1 MREWL
6 KNWLFKEEIAE
17 KKARER
23 EKEFYAPALATSEEA
38 VDKPRPKVRIAV
50 TEAMN
55 GKLLE
60 VQTYQRSNH
69 GPDWKMEFYIL
80 EEGKPL
86 AEQIAVVMT
95 MRGMGV

>member
-6 KNWLFKEEIAE
+6 AKWLMRDAIARAE
-17 KKARER
+17 KRAYSAAISGPDEVV
-23 EKEFYAPALATSEEA
+23 A
-38 VDKPRPKVRIAV
+38 KPSPKVRIGTLDV
-50 TEAMN
+50 MN

-60 VQTYQRSNH
+60 VASYKQSNH
-69 GPDWKMEFYIL
+69 GPDWKTEYYIL
-80 EEGKPL
+80 EEGRPL

>member
-1 MREWL
+1 MKKWI
-6 KNWLFKEEIAE
+6 KNFIVWVMTDKE
-17 KKARER
+17 RER
-23 EKEFYAPALATSEEA
+23 EKEIYSPAIVSSDEA

-50 TEAMN
+50 MEAMN

-60 VQTYQRSNH
+60 VQSYQRNSH
-69 GPDWKMEFYIL
+69 GPDWKSEYYIL
-80 EEGKPL
+80 DDSRPL

>member
-6 KNWLFKEEIAE
+6 AKWLMRDAIARAE
-17 KKARER
+17 K
-23 EKEFYAPALATSEEA
+23 LAYSRDVSVEEA
-38 VDKPRPKVRIAV
+38 VDKPRPKVRVAV
-50 TEAMN
+50 MDVMN

-60 VQTYQRSNH
+60 VSSYQQRSH
-69 GPDWKMEFYIL
+69 GPDWKTEYYIL
-80 EEGKPL
+80 EEGRPL

>member
-6 KNWLFKEEIAE
+6 VKWLTKPMRDKEIYNSVTVAS
-17 KKARER
+17 
-23 EKEFYAPALATSEEA
+23 PEEA

-50 TEAMN
+50 TEALN

-60 VQTYQRSNH
+60 VMTYQRNNH
-69 GPDWKMEFYIL
+69 GPDWKIEYYIL
-80 EEGKPL
+80 EEGRPL

>member
-6 KNWLFKEEIAE
+6 KNWLFKDEIAAQ
-17 KKARER
+17 KARER
-23 EKEFYAPALATSEEA
+23 DISVTMSSEEA

-50 TEAMN
+50 MEAMN
-55 GKLLE
+55 GKMLE
-60 VQTYQRSNH
+60 VQSYQRNNH
-69 GPDWKMEFYIL
+69 GPDWKTEYYIL
-80 EEGKPL
+80 EEGRPL

>member
-1 MREWL
+1 MKKWI
-6 KNWLFKEEIAE
+6 KNFIVWAMTDKE
-17 KKARER
+17 RER
-23 EKEFYAPALATSEEA
+23 EKEIYSTAIAGPEEA

-60 VQTYQRSNH
+60 VQTYQRNNH

-80 EEGKPL
+80 EEGRPL

>member
-1 MREWL
+1 MRKWL
-6 KNWLFKEEIAE
+6 IRLLMSKEL
-17 KKARER
+17 RER
-23 EKEFYAPALATSEEA
+23 DIYASVSPPEEA

-50 TEAMN
+50 MEAMN

-60 VQTYQRSNH
+60 VQSYQRNNH
-69 GPDWKMEFYIL
+69 GPDWKTEYYIL
-80 EEGKPL
+80 EEGRPL

>member
-6 KNWLFKEEIAE
+6 KNWLFKEEIAAQ
-17 KKARER
+17 KKREHNDISVTLS
-23 EKEFYAPALATSEEA
+23 PDEA
-38 VDKPRPKVRIAV
+38 VDKPRPKVRVATLDV
-50 TEAMN
+50 MN
-55 GKLLE
+55 GKMLE
-60 VQTYQRSNH
+60 VQSYQRNNH
-69 GPDWKMEFYIL
+69 GPDWKTEYYIL

>member
-6 KNWLFKEEIAE
+6 VKWLTKPM
-17 KKARER
+17 R
-23 EKEFYAPALATSEEA
+23 EKEIYGAVAIAQPEEL
-38 VDKPRPKVRIAV
+38 VDKPKPKVRIAV
-50 TEAMN
+50 MEVMN
-55 GKLLE
+55 GKMLE
-60 VQTYQRSNH
+60 VQSYQRNNH
-69 GPDWKMEFYIL
+69 GPDWKTEYYIL

>member
-17 KKARER
+17 KKARYSEVDIS
-23 EKEFYAPALATSEEA
+23 APEEA
-38 VDKPRPKVRIAV
+38 VDKPKPKVRIAV
-50 TEAMN
+50 MEAMN
-55 GKLLE
+55 GKMLE
-60 VQTYQRSNH
+60 VQSYQRNNH
-69 GPDWKMEFYIL
+69 GPDWKSEYYIL
-80 EEGKPL
+80 EEGRPL

>member
-23 EKEFYAPALATSEEA
+23 EIYAPALATSEEA
-38 VDKPRPKVRIAV
+38 VDKPRPKVRVAV
-50 TEAMN
+50 MDVMN
-55 GKLLE
+55 GKMLE
-60 VQTYQRSNH
+60 VQSYQRNNH
-69 GPDWKMEFYIL
+69 GPDWKTEYYIL
-80 EEGKPL
+80 EEGRPL